1 MLVLDLLSS
10 LGKGRLGML
19 SLDLVVTSTV
29 VTDPDPNLQVKPD
42 PDLINLEIGS
52 DVDIGQNLQ
61 LSIFLLRQNCYKSQ
75 KWK

>member
-75 KWK
+75 K